1 MYSSCNIMYR
11 YLPEGTFI
19 AKPKLDHATF
29 INEAWNLLRP
39 QHGIEYLK
47 YLIEKSFSV
56 ALYLEDD
63 PSRPVSWA
71 FVSNFGQINAVY
83 TVEEH
88 RRKGYSRIMVLC
100 LIKQMLEANMTPLYG
115 VYLCNTPSFNLCT
128 GLGFV
133 EANDMAFEIYS

>member
-1 MYSSCNIMYR
+1 MLYR
-11 YLPEGTFI
+11 SPPKGTFI
-19 AKPKLDHATF
+19 AKPKLDHASF
-29 INEAWNLLRP
+29 INEAWNVLKP

-47 YLIEKSFSV
+47 YLIKKSFSV

-100 LIKQMLEANMTPLYG
+100 LLKQMLEADMTPLYG
-115 VYLCNTPSFNLCT
+115 VYLHNTPSINLCT
-128 GLGFV
+128 SLGFV
-133 EANDMAFEIYS
+133 EASDMAFEIHS